1 MCSQPEWDR
10 LRRRFEDAIESED
23 LRYLI
28 SEAAAHLEDLI
39 EEIKV
44 WGCSAENP
52 EWARRRQRRSR
63 PEWVV

>member
-1 MCSQPEWDR
+1 MCSHPEWDK
-10 LRRRFEDAIESED
+10 LRRQVEDAIESED

-28 SEAAAHLEDLI
+28 SEAAAQLEGLI

-44 WGCSAENP
+44 WGCKAENP
-52 EWARRRQRRSR
+52 EWVRRRQRRSR